1 MIEDKQVVY
10 NTSEYDW
17 THADESIEQV
27 LEDKL
32 ADMEEIE
39 ILGSDSVTLFKGVV
53 NSVKF
58 DQYLCVTSILENM
71 GNWAYDD
78 NEFAE
83 DYLLDVTDEQKQDLH
98 NVICSW
104 AEKHNISP
112 KFFTVGNVEEV
123 EVELT
128 DEIKNGALL

>member
-10 NTSEYDW
+10 NTSEDDW
-17 THADESIEQV
+17 THADEAIEQV

-32 ADMEEIE
+32 ADMEEVE
-39 ILGSDSVTLFKGVV
+39 ILKSDSVTLFKGVV
-53 NSVKF
+53 SKVSF
-58 DQYLCVTSILENM
+58 GQYLCVTSILDNM
-71 GNWAYDD
+71 GEWAYDD

-83 DYLLDVTDEQKQDLH
+83 GYLDDVTDEQKQDLH

-112 KFFTVGNVEEV
+112 KFFTVGDVEEV

-128 DEIKNGALL
+128 DEIKKGTLL